1 MATRLPTAC
10 RLVIDM
16 AGQDIIQQMLLARGQ
31 SREGRIQP
39 ELDAHFV
46 DVDERSTEDLLL
58 FLKKFSQ
65 HVRFYAD
72 DSTTASGDWQNFFPF
87 DSSTVHQW
95 LDSAAEDTPAHLGLL
110 LSFLE
115 LYKKPQE
122 IINRFTANHLDFYY
136 ADVLRLNKKSAL
148 NDRAHVSFELKKN
161 AAPVALTP
169 DMMLSAG
176 KDDTGKEM
184 LYRPT
189 SETVINHAKVFSL
202 RSMFIDP
209 SNKGVVRYAP
219 IAKSSDG
226 LGGELDKEDSKW
238 RAFGYAGLS
247 AAETGFA
254 LSSPVLHMQEGV
266 RVVSVTLGLSNITTE
281 LASHDLTEIFK
292 VYISGEKNWIGPEPV
307 TPELS
312 GNQLSFE
319 LNLTEADPAV
329 TAYDSAVH
337 GYNFE
342 TPAPVLQV
350 FLNTEKSGQ
359 AGYETF
365 RDIRLNDALI
375 KVTVK
380 EFKNLVLESD
390 TGSLNAAK
398 AFFPFG
404 PQPGVGSRFLVGCDE
419 ALSKK
424 LSELEISIQW
434 KGVAV
439 NLDTYYQNYSNSQIN
454 NSYFTAGVTFKDAG
468 SLSADGIPKNL
479 FHASDAT
486 QQQDIS
492 FSTTPAATGGGYY
505 YSTASMVQT
514 LSQTGSSWA
523 LSSLSQTL
531 LMSPIY
537 FALTRP
543 AVEAQ
548 QGFITFSLNRE
559 FQHRQ
564 YRQEHTRNLMN
575 FAKSDGSGELVMLNE
590 PYSPEIQSIKLSY
603 TAQTDRVEIASI
615 NESAFA
621 NQDVLF
627 FQLSYFGQRR
637 EHAYQ
642 RDQFNFLLDKTVT
655 LLPKYTAAGELL
667 IGLESLQA
675 GDSVSLLFQVA
686 EGSANPDLPREQLCW
701 SVLCDNY
708 WRPLGGDEL
717 ISDSSN
723 QLLTSGII
731 KFVIPKE
738 ATLTNTV
745 LPAGKIWLKASVGG
759 DVNALCQMVDIVANV
774 IEVEFNDQDNDPMH
788 LSSSLPAGSIKNF
801 KRNISAV
808 KKLDQP
814 YASFGGRMQEN
825 DEAYRNRVAER
836 LRHKDR
842 AISGWDIERLVLE
855 QFPRLHKV
863 KCIPHARPGHWLSPG
878 HISLIVVPTLQNK
891 NAINP
896 LEPRADSN
904 TLSQVL
910 AFVQQKG
917 GMQLTY
923 HVHNP
928 SYQKLRAEFSVRFK
942 TGFEFNYYSA
952 QLNQTLKQQ
961 LSPWVYDSSRDIS
974 FGGRVYKS
982 ALIDFVEELEYV
994 DYVTDFNLY
1003 SYVEAADNL
1012 TDVNE
1017 VYPVAPDAILVSD
1030 SAHVITESG

>member
-1 MATRLPTAC
+1 
-10 RLVIDM
+10 M
-16 AGQDIIQQMLLARGQ
+16 AGQDIIQQMLLARGSSQ
-31 SREGRIQP
+31 KGRIQP

-58 FLKKFSQ
+58 FLKKFSE
-65 HVRFYAD
+65 HVRFYAE

-87 DSSTVHQW
+87 DVNTVRQW
-95 LDSAAEDTPAHLGLL
+95 LDSAVEDTPAHLGLL

-122 IINRFTANHLDFYY
+122 IINRFTAKHLDFYY

-148 NDRAHVSFELKKN
+148 NDRAHVSIELKKN
-161 AAPVALTP
+161 AAPVALTT

-176 KDDTGKEM
+176 KDDIGKER

-189 SETVINHAKVFSL
+189 SETVINRAKIFSL
-202 RSMFIDP
+202 RSVFIDP
-209 SNKGVVRYAP
+209 SDKGVVRYAP
-219 IAKSSDG
+219 IANSSDG
-226 LGGELDKEDSKW
+226 LGGGLDKEDGKW
-238 RAFGYAGLS
+238 RAFGYAGLPE
-247 AAETGFA
+247 AETGFA
-254 LSSPVLHMQEGV
+254 LASPVLNMQEGV
-266 RVVSVTLGLSNITTE
+266 RVIKVTLGLSNISAE
-281 LASHDLTEIFK
+281 LASLDLTEIFN
-292 VYISGEKNWIGPEPV
+292 VFISGEKSWIGPSPV

-312 GNQLSFE
+312 GNRLSFE
-319 LNLTEADPAV
+319 LTLGESEQAV
-329 TAYDSAVH
+329 TAYDSTVH

-342 TPAPVLQV
+342 TSTPVMQV
-350 FLNTEKSGQ
+350 FLNTGQSGQ

-365 RDIRLNDALI
+365 RDIRLNDVRI
-375 KVTVK
+375 KVTVS
-380 EFKNLVLESD
+380 EFRNLVLESD
-390 TGSLNAAK
+390 AGSLNAAR
-398 AFFPFG
+398 AFLPFG
-404 PQPGVGSRFLVGCDE
+404 PQPGKGSRFMVGCAE

-424 LSELEISIQW
+424 LTDLSLNVTW
-434 KGVAV
+434 KGVNS
-439 NLDTYYQNYSNSQIN
+439 NLSNHYANYASSVTNS
-454 NSYFTAGVTFKDAG
+454 SFTASITFSDAG
-468 SLSADGIPKNL
+468 SLSASSSGRNL
-479 FHASDAT
+479 FDESNAT
-486 QQQDIS
+486 LEHEIS
-492 FSTTPAATGGGYY
+492 FSTSASSGSGQY
-505 YSTASMVQT
+505 YSQAQMMQT

-523 LSSLSQTL
+523 RYNLSQIL
-531 LMSPIY
+531 LMKPIY
-537 FALTRP
+537 FSLARP

-548 QGFITFSLNRE
+548 QGFITLSLNRD
-559 FQHRQ
+559 FLHRE
-564 YRQEHTRNLMN
+564 YRQEYTKNVMAY
-575 FAKSDGSGELVMLNE
+575 AKGDDTTLVMLNE
-590 PYSPEIQSIKLSY
+590 PYTPEIQSIKLSY
-603 TAQTDRVEIASI
+603 TAQTDRVEIASTDQ
-615 NESAFA
+615 SAFA

-642 RDQFNFLLDKTVT
+642 RDQFDFMVDKSVT
-655 LLPKYTAAGELL
+655 LLHKYTAAGELL
-667 IGLESLQA
+667 IGLENLLA

-686 EGSANPDLPREQLCW
+686 EGSANPDLPQEQLSW

-708 WRPLGGDEL
+708 WKPLGVDEL
-717 ISDSSN
+717 VSDSSN
-723 QLLTSGII
+723 QLLTSGVI
-731 KFVIPKE
+731 KFVIPEE
-738 ATLTNTV
+738 ATITNTV
-745 LPAGKIWLKASVGG
+745 LPAGKIWLKASVDG
-759 DVNALCQMVDIVANV
+759 DVNALCQMVDILANV
-774 IEVEFNDQDNDPMH
+774 IEVEFSDQDNDPMH
-788 LSSSLPAGSIKNF
+788 LASSLPAGTIKNF
-801 KRNISAV
+801 KHNISAV

-878 HISLIVVPTLQNK
+878 HVSLIVVPTLENK

-910 AFVQQKG
+910 AFIQHKG
-917 GMQLTY
+917 GMQVTY

-928 SYQKLRAEFSVRFK
+928 SYQKLRVEFSVRFK

-952 QLNQTLKQQ
+952 QLNQALKQQ
-961 LSPWVYDSSRDIS
+961 LSPWAYDNSRDIS

-1003 SYVEAADNL
+1003 SYVDAADNR
-1012 TDVNE
+1012 TDSDE

-1030 SAHVITESG
+1030 SAHVITEAC